1 LAESPQAATA
11 GRTVDDSGM
20 RGRLRLALAFVLAA
34 LGLDALHREDWRVA
48 VDFHTYF
55 AAALVGI
62 HDGWSHLYD
71 QSAIAIEQ
79 KDVVPGL
86 WAQPYLSPPPV
97 AWLAAPFTTLPF
109 WAAFTI
115 WAVGMFAALALAFAW
130 ASPTRGLNRWV
141 VVLAVLSP
149 FWVMHAIRVGQI
161 VPLVAAAV
169 VVAWRLLRQNHD
181 VAAGLVL
188 GAIMLKPNT
197 AFLVPIVLLTL
208 GRQRAFVAWLG
219 MSAGLLVVMAIV
231 VGPYGMSMYAN
242 ELLGPLPPG
251 ADSLTLHGA
260 VGATG
265 VIAIGLRL
273 LIVGGVLVT
282 AYRLR
287 GSIGLMLPVA
297 IVGSLLTAP
306 YLHPADLCLL
316 SAAGFMA
323 WEERPTLAWRA
334 PLAAAWLLASPFFY
348 EVGLTPGLTRWPW
361 FELAFLVAVMIG
373 AWRPLTAWADSRRRA
388 PA

>member
-1 LAESPQAATA
+1 
-11 GRTVDDSGM
+11 M

-130 ASPTRGLNRWV
+130 ANPTRGLNRWV
-141 VVLAVLSP
+141 VVLAALSP

-197 AFLVPIVLLTL
+197 AFLVPIVLLIL

-219 MSAGLLVVMAIV
+219 MSAGLFVVMAIV

-273 LIVGGVLVT
+273 LIVGAVLVT

-361 FELAFLVAVMIG
+361 FELAFLLAVMIG
-373 AWRPLTAWADSRRRA
+373 AWRPLTAWADSRSRA

>member
-1 LAESPQAATA
+1 MAESPQAAIA
-11 GRTVDDSGM
+11 GRADDDRGM
-20 RGRLRLALAFVLAA
+20 RGWLRLALALMLAA
-34 LGLDALHREDWRVA
+34 LGLDVLHREDWRVA

-71 QSAIAIEQ
+71 QQAIAIEQ

-109 WAAFTI
+109 WAAFII
-115 WAVGMFAALALAFAW
+115 WTVGIFAVLALAFFW
-130 ASPTRGLNRWV
+130 ASNTRGLRRWV
-141 VVLAVLSP
+141 VVLAALSP

-161 VPLVAAAV
+161 VPLVAAAL

-188 GAIMLKPNT
+188 GALVLKPNT
-197 AFLVPIVLLTL
+197 AFLVPIALLIL
-208 GRQRAFVAWLG
+208 GRQRAFVAWLAI
-219 MSAGLLVVMAIV
+219 SAGLLVVMAIV
-231 VGPYGMSMYAN
+231 VGPIGLSTYAN
-242 ELLGPLPPG
+242 ELLGRLPPG

-265 VIAIGLRL
+265 VVAVGLRL

-287 GSIGLMLPVA
+287 GSMGLMLPVA

-306 YLHPADLCLL
+306 YLHLADLCLL
-316 SAAGFMA
+316 SAAGFMV
-323 WEERPTLAWRA
+323 WEERPTLAWRV
-334 PLAAAWLLASPFFY
+334 PLAAVWLLASPFFY
-348 EVGLTPGLTRWPW
+348 EVGLTPGLNRWPW
-361 FELAFLVAVMIG
+361 LELAFLLAVVVG
-373 AWRPLTAWADSRRRA
+373 AWRPFTTWADSRRRA